1 MLMSPAES
9 AASLNDA
16 IARALNRYWMA
27 RTGASLAELRV
38 DGTSCWA
45 LQLRF
50 CSEGNAP
57 LQIRTVEAG
66 DARLILAFGNRLSA
80 RAQEMF
86 CPYPW
91 HDPARLPPAVAAGV
105 QQAIRHVD
113 ASYLLMDGAAPA
125 GHFFLWKAG
134 GNAHSL
140 AHGVQVPELGI
151 AIADGW
157 QGQGLGGLA
166 VRLLLEVARS
176 LGADAVEL
184 TTALDNEPGW
194 RTYLGAGFAHV
205 GNIRNPLDVDVTA
218 AIAGEAQAARYRE
231 ERQMVYLVNPAREVA
246 VMQYLALKRALSE
259 APPAGLAG

>member
-1 MLMSPAES
+1 MLTSPAGS
-9 AASLNDA
+9 TASLNDA
-16 IARALNRYWMA
+16 ITGTLNHYWTA
-27 RTGASLAELRV
+27 RTGAPLAALQVE
-38 DGTSCWA
+38 GASCWA

-50 CSEGNAP
+50 CGEGNTP

-66 DARLILAFGNRLSA
+66 DAPLILAFGSRLSA

-105 QQAIRHVD
+105 QQAVQHVD
-113 ASYLLMDGAAPA
+113 ASYLLLDGAEPA

-134 GNAHSL
+134 GNSHSL

-151 AIADGW
+151 AIADAR

-176 LGADAVEL
+176 LEADAVEL

-218 AIAGEAQAARYRE
+218 AIAGQAQATRYRE
-231 ERQMVYLVNPAREVA
+231 ERQMVYLVNPAREEA
-246 VMQYLALKRALSE
+246 VMRYLALKRALSE
-259 APPAGLAG
+259 APQ